1 MTHSDKLSQA
11 IKSLHDRGA
20 RFVLCWG
27 GDGPKPK
34 PKAPITP
41 HWQKIKP
48 PVSRVLAH
56 YPNRPL
62 GIVPWSVQT
71 TALDKDFGDASQ
83 LIAERP
89 PLAELLSQRPGG
101 LHLYYRDSEGRVN
114 GKWKANGCSGEV
126 RGARG
131 YVVLWDDPWKLVS
144 ALENPPPGAV
154 SFPADLFEA
163 IGRPL
168 KTAEVFDPTFSK
180 NPKNRPDPNCPLPLN
195 LELEG
200 IYPGGRHSALFD
212 AVRAWAYRQELDR
225 DLDKWQSL
233 VKAYA
238 ENQNKRFPVPYGAYP
253 GDGGEVKRMA
263 DSVAGWCWS
272 GGGPIDHSP
281 PAQRRR
287 GAKSGRVRRLKVR
300 DLDAAAVQA
309 VVVEGRSMRATAREQ
324 GRSLTAIHH
333 VIQRDARLFARRQS
347 WTTDRN
353 LAIVD
358 AYNAGETQT
367 AIARKWGLSLRWV
380 NAIIMGFA

>member
-1 MTHSDKLSQA
+1 MNRVDRLSQA
-11 IKSLHDRGA
+11 IKNLHDLGA
-20 RFVLCWG
+20 HFVLCWG
-27 GDGPKPK
+27 GDGQQR
-34 PKAPITP
+34 KAPITAN
-41 HWQKIKP
+41 WQMLRP
-48 PVSRVLAH
+48 PIARILAH

-195 LELEG
+195 IDLERVP
-200 IYPGGRHSALFD
+200 PGRRHDALFD
-212 AVRAWAYRQELDR
+212 AVRAWAYREELGR
-225 DLDKWQSL
+225 DLGKWQSL
-233 VKAYA
+233 VKAYT
-238 ENQNKRFPVPYGAYP
+238 ERQNRRFPVPYGEHP
-253 GDGGEVKRMA
+253 GDGGEVERMA

-272 GGGPIDHSP
+272 GGGHIDHSP

-287 GAKSGRVRRLKVR
+287 GEKSGRVRRLKVK
-300 DLDAAAVQA
+300 D
-309 VVVEGRSMRATAREQ
+309 
-324 GRSLTAIHH
+324 RSLEMVNSYLSGNSLREVAARFALSYNATRH
-333 VIQRDARLFARRQS
+333 VISRDASLY
-347 WTTDRN
+347 
-353 LAIVD
+353 L
-358 AYNAGETQT
+358 
-367 AIARKWGLSLRWV
+367 RKPGQPKK
-380 NAIIMGFA
+380 NEP